1 MTCLVTLQFYR
12 LLAKSAIFVTFDERL
27 STLNINVTLAIMNE
41 TFSVIFK
48 HGVHMTVK
56 IILQEDIFFARL

>member
-1 MTCLVTLQFYR
+1 MVTLNFYR

-48 HGVHMTVK
+48 HGAKFLSV
-56 IILQEDIFFARL
+56 R